1 MIKKI
6 VLHGSDVL
14 DYPVLRTVQL
24 DRVVFLRV
32 LSGYEHLDTH
42 RSVKDVMKNVLMRN
56 WMDGARIGW

>member
-1 MIKKI
+1 MIKKF
-6 VLHGSDVL
+6 VLHGRDLL

-42 RSVKDVMKNVLMRN
+42 RSVKDVMNIVLKR
-56 WMDGARIGW
+56 RQVV